1 MAWDELF
8 ARADVLSIH
17 VILSDQSRGWVTAR
31 ELGLMPESAFLVNTS
46 RGPIVDEAALI
57 AALQSGGIAGAALDV
72 YDQEPLPAD
81 SPLLALDNVLLT
93 PHLGYNTGATLRH
106 FFAVSVEN
114 LRAWMAG
121 APTNVLNDEVLDR
134 RR

>member
-1 MAWDELF
+1 
-8 ARADVLSIH
+8 
-17 VILSDQSRGWVTAR
+17 
-31 ELGLMPESAFLVNTS
+31 MPKSAFLVNTS

-57 AALQSGGIAGAALDV
+57 AALRSGGIAGAALDV
-72 YDQEPLPAD
+72 YDQEPLPTD

-93 PHLGYNTGATLRH
+93 PHLGYNTGATLKQ
-106 FFAVSVEN
+106 FFAASVEN